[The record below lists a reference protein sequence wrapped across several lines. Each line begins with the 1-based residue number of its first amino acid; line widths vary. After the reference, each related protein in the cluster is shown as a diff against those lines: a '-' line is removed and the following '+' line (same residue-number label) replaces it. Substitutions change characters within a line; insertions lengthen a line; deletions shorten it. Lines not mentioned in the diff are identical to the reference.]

1 MVPLIT
7 GSSNPVCFPKSR
19 IYRKQKTAPLISLI
33 KLSRLVNAQS
43 IYSHQP
49 TGPSTGLGA
58 KVEKYSPKTSN
69 ETEIVSISDNP
80 YMNYTT

>member
-7 GSSNPVCFPKSR
+7 GSSNPVCFPESR

-33 KLSRLVNAQS
+33 KLSRLVNSINLFSSTNRTINRLGSKGGKIQS
-43 IYSHQP
+43 
-49 TGPSTGLGA
+49 
-58 KVEKYSPKTSN
+58 KTSN